1 MRRTCLFLA
10 LTLGLANMAWA
21 AKPAPSAPKT
31 QTVKTLDG
39 KFMFTLPAGY
49 TVNPLPP
56 ADPKSDAAGAKRMMY
71 MNDNEKRVVVTTE
84 LPIPKG
90 GHAAD
95 NDDEFLTGATA
106 GFIDQ
111 QARALPDFKKTAE
124 KRITLRKL
132 GVEQIDST
140 ATMGGGATMTT
151 TFVAGS
157 GQTMSVVQVIS
168 RASDATGHAAMVK
181 RIVAGK

>member
-1 MRRTCLFLA
+1 MRATCLFLA
-10 LTLGLANMAWA
+10 LTIGLANVAWA
-21 AKPAPSAPKT
+21 AKPAPSPAKG
-31 QTVKTLDG
+31 QTIKTLDG

-49 TVNPLPP
+49 ATHSLPP
-56 ADPKSDAAGAKRMMY
+56 ADPNSKAAGAKGMMY
-71 MNDNEKRVVVTTE
+71 MNEAERRVVVTTE

-90 GHAAD
+90 AHAGD

-106 GFIDQ
+106 GFIEQ
-111 QARALPDFKKTAE
+111 QASALPDFKKTSE

-132 GVEQIDST
+132 GIEQIDST

-157 GQTMSVVQVIS
+157 GQTMSVIQVIS
-168 RASDATGHAAMVK
+168 RASDPSGHAAMIK